1 MNTTMS
7 DVNERFQKRLRRFV
21 TALNNRKPDMIPIRP
36 FAAEFT
42 AVHAGYTCQQ
52 VTQDYSNGFE
62 AMIQC
67 CKDYDWDAVPANMIY
82 VWPCIT
88 DAASVRYYG
97 VPGVDVPPDRGFQY
111 IEPPEGHSF
120 MRADEYD
127 RLIDDPTAFL
137 YEVWLPRASR
147 RIAGAGS
154 PNTFRSDVAL
164 VSSAMAMVQY
174 FNAYGPHCGRLT
186 NEAGTPGAL
195 CGIFKAP
202 LDILGDKLRGY
213 IGLTMDLYE
222 QPDKVMKAC
231 EALMPHL
238 HWLASQTA
246 DPGSQLPIGYWMHR
260 GGVPFVRPEHFDH
273 IYWPTVR
280 PIIEQLWKEGHQTM
294 FYAEGNWD
302 AHLDAF
308 RELPE
313 RSIVYHID
321 RGDPQTVHNK
331 LHDKFAISGGLSN
344 VTLAFGTPQQVRAE
358 VKQLIDILGKDGG
371 YIMDASAIMQND
383 TKVENMRA
391 MVEATREFGVYENPD
406 EPLAELVV
414 RPNGD
419 FKPKGVIPTAPGRR
433 AGTCVSW
440 QEHLSDL
447 NCDKVQGCPKLAERV
462 WNMVDANGVTY
473 IWQMLLSF

>member
-1 MNTTMS
+1 MPEIN
-7 DVNERFQKRLRRFV
+7 DLFEKRLRRFV
-21 TALNNRKPDMIPIRP
+21 TALNNRKPDRIPIRP
-36 FAAEFT
+36 LAAEFT
-42 AVHAGYTCQQ
+42 GVHAGYNCQQ
-52 VTQDYSNGFE
+52 LTQNYPDAFE

-82 VWPCIT
+82 VWPGIT
-88 DAASVRYYG
+88 DAASIRYYG
-97 VPGVDVPPDRGFQY
+97 VPGVDVPPNRGFQY
-111 IEPPEGHSF
+111 VEPPEDQSF

-127 RLIDDPTAFL
+127 RLIADPTAFL

-147 RIAGAGS
+147 RIAGAGA

-174 FNAYGPHCGRLT
+174 FNAYGPHGERMMK
-186 NEAGTPGAL
+186 EAQTPGAL

-213 IGLTMDLYE
+213 IGLTMDLFQ
-222 QPDKVMKAC
+222 QPGKVMKAC

-246 DPGSQLPIGYWMHR
+246 DPASQAPIGYWMHR
-260 GGVPFVRPEHFDH
+260 GCVPFVNPEHFDA

-280 PIIEQLWKEGHQTM
+280 PIIEQLWKEGHQTL

-308 RELPE
+308 HELPE

-331 LHDKFAISGGLSN
+331 LHDKFAISGGLN
-344 VTLAFGTPQQVRAE
+344 NITLAIGTPEQVRSE
-358 VKQLIDILGKDGG
+358 VKKLIDILGKEGG
-371 YIMDASAIMQND
+371 YIMDASAIIQND
-383 TKVENMRA
+383 AKIENMKA

-406 EPLAELVV
+406 EPLDELAV
-414 RPNGD
+414 RPNEG
-419 FKPKGVIPTAPGRR
+419 FEPHHAIPPASGRP

-440 QEHLSDL
+440 QEHLQDIS
-447 NCDKVQGCPKLAERV
+447 CEKVQGCADLAERV
-462 WNMVDANGVTY
+462 WKMADANGAMY

>member
-1 MNTTMS
+1 MS
-7 DVNERFQKRLRRFV
+7 DTKERFQQRLRRFV

-42 AVHAGYTCQQ
+42 AVHAGYTCQE
-52 VTQDYSNGFE
+52 VTQNYLDGFE

-67 CKDYDWDAVPANMIY
+67 SKDYDWDAVPANMIY

-88 DAASVRYYG
+88 DAASIRYYG
-97 VPGVDVPPDRGFQY
+97 VPGIDVPPDRGFQY
-111 IEPPEGHSF
+111 IEPPLEQSF

-127 RLIDDPTAFL
+127 CLIADPTAFL
-137 YEVWLPRASR
+137 YEVWLPRATR
-147 RIAGAGS
+147 RIAGAGEQNS
-154 PNTFRSDVAL
+154 FRSTVAL

-174 FNAYGPHCGRLT
+174 FNAYGPHCNRLT

-246 DPGSQLPIGYWMHR
+246 DPGSQLPVGYWMHR
-260 GGVPFVRPEHFDH
+260 GGVPFVRPEHFDN

-313 RSIVYHID
+313 RSIVFHID
-321 RGDPQTVHNK
+321 RGNPQTIHDK
-331 LHDKFAISGGLSN
+331 LRDKFAISGGLSN
-344 VTLAFGTPQQVRAE
+344 VTLAYGTPEQVRAE
-358 VKQLIDILGKDGG
+358 VKQLIDILGKEGG

-383 TKVENMRA
+383 TKVENMKA
-391 MVEATREFGVYENPD
+391 MVEATREFGVYEDPD
-406 EPLAELVV
+406 EPLDELVV

-419 FKPKGVIPTAPGRR
+419 FKPHIAIPPATGRP

-440 QEHLSDL
+440 QEHLQDI
-447 NCDKVQGCPKLAERV
+447 NCEKVQGCPDLAERV
-462 WNMVDANGVTY
+462 WKMVDSNGATY

>member
-1 MNTTMS
+1 
-7 DVNERFQKRLRRFV
+7 
-21 TALNNRKPDMIPIRP
+21 
-36 FAAEFT
+36 
-42 AVHAGYTCQQ
+42 
-52 VTQDYSNGFE
+52 
-62 AMIQC
+62 MIQC
-67 CKDYDWDAVPANMIY
+67 GKDYEWDAVPANMID

-111 IEPPEGHSF
+111 VEPPEDQSF
-120 MRADEYD
+120 MCADEYD

-147 RIAGAGS
+147 RIAGAGT
-154 PNTFRSDVAL
+154 PNTFRSNVAL
-164 VSSAMAMVQY
+164 INSAMAMVQY
-174 FNAYGPHCGRLT
+174 FNAYGPHCARLT
-186 NEAGTPGAL
+186 NVAGTPGAL

-222 QPDKVMKAC
+222 QPGKVLKAC

-238 HWLASQTA
+238 HWLASQSA
-246 DPGSQLPIGYWMHR
+246 DPGSQAPIGYWMHR
-260 GGVPFVRPEHFDH
+260 GGVPFVRPEHFDTS
-273 IYWPTVR
+273 YWPTVR
-280 PIIEQLWKEGHQTM
+280 PIVEQLWKEGHQTM

-308 RELPE
+308 HELPE

-321 RGDPQTVHNK
+321 RGDPQTVHDK

-344 VTLAFGTPQQVRAE
+344 VTLAFGTPEQVRTE
-358 VKQLIDILGKDGG
+358 VRQLINILGKEGG
-371 YIMDASAIMQND
+371 YIMDANAIMQND
-383 TKVENMRA
+383 TRPENMKA
-391 MVEATREFGVYENPD
+391 MVEATREFGVYDDPD
-406 EPLAELVV
+406 TPLEELVV
-414 RPNGD
+414 RPQGD
-419 FKPKGVIPTAPGRR
+419 FKPYHPIPPATGRP
-433 AGTCVSW
+433 AGTCVTW
-440 QEHLSDL
+440 QEHLRDI
-447 NCDKVQGCPKLAERV
+447 NCEKIQGCPELAERV

>member
-1 MNTTMS
+1 MS
-7 DVNERFQKRLRRFV
+7 DLNERYQKRLRRFV

-42 AVHAGYTCQQ
+42 AVHAGYTCQE
-52 VTQDYSNGFE
+52 VTQDYSIGFE

-111 IEPPEGHSF
+111 IEPPEEQSF

-147 RIAGAGS
+147 RIAGVGT

-164 VSSAMAMVQY
+164 VNSAMAMVQY
-174 FNAYGPHCGRLT
+174 FNAYGPHGARLT
-186 NEAGTPGAL
+186 NETGTPGAI

-222 QPDKVMKAC
+222 QPGKVLKAC

-238 HWLASQTA
+238 HWLASTSA
-246 DPGSQLPIGYWMHR
+246 DPSSQAPIGYWMHR
-260 GGVPFVRPEHFDH
+260 GGVPFVKPEQFDN

-280 PIIEQLWKEGHQTM
+280 PVIEQLWKEGHQTM

-308 RELPE
+308 HELPE
-313 RSIVYHID
+313 RSIVFHID
-321 RGDPQTVHNK
+321 RGDPQKTHDK

-344 VTLAFGTPQQVRAE
+344 VTLAIGTPEQIRAE
-358 VKQLIDILGKDGG
+358 VKSLIDILGKEGG

-383 TKVENMRA
+383 TKVENMKA
-391 MVEATREFGVYENPD
+391 MVEATREFGIYDDPD
-406 EPLAELVV
+406 APLDDLVV
-414 RPNGD
+414 RPGNIFTPYRD
-419 FKPKGVIPTAPGRR
+419 IPAATGHP

-440 QEHLSDL
+440 EEHLHDIQ
-447 NCDKVQGCPKLAERV
+447 CERVQGNPELAERV
-462 WNMVDANGVTY
+462 WKMVDSNGATY

>member
-1 MNTTMS
+1 MS
-7 DVNERFQKRLRRFV
+7 ERYQQRLRRFV

-36 FAAEFT
+36 FVAEFT
-42 AVHAGYTCQQ
+42 GVHAGYNCQQ
-52 VTQDYSNGFE
+52 LTQNYPDAFE

-88 DAASVRYYG
+88 DAASIRYYG

-111 IEPPEGHSF
+111 IEPPEDQSF

-137 YEVWLPRASR
+137 YEVWLPRATR
-147 RIAGAGS
+147 RIAEAGT
-154 PNTFRSDVAL
+154 PNTFRSDIAL

-174 FNAYGPHCGRLT
+174 FNSYGPHCERLV
-186 NEAGTPGAL
+186 NEAETAGAL

-213 IGLTMDLYE
+213 IGLTMDLFE
-222 QPDKVMKAC
+222 QPEKVMKAC

-238 HWLASQTA
+238 YWLASQTA
-246 DPGSQLPIGYWMHR
+246 DPASQLPIGYWMHR
-260 GGVPFVRPEHFDH
+260 GCVPFVKPEHFDN

-302 AHLDAF
+302 LHLNAF
-308 RELPE
+308 RELPD

-321 RGDPQTVHNK
+321 RGDPQTVHNI

-344 VTLAFGTPQQVRAE
+344 VTLAVGTPEQVRAE
-358 VKQLIDILGKDGG
+358 VKKLINILGKEGG
-371 YIMDASAIMQND
+371 YIMDASAIIQNEP
-383 TKVENMRA
+383 KIENMKA
-391 MVEATREFGVYENPD
+391 MVEATREFGVYDSPD
-406 EPLAELVV
+406 EPLEELAV
-414 RPNGD
+414 RPNSD
-419 FKPKGVIPTAPGRR
+419 FKPQIAVPSATGRP

-440 QEHLSDL
+440 QEHLHDIR
-447 NCDKVQGCPKLAERV
+447 CKKVLGCPDLAERV
-462 WNMVDANGVTY
+462 WKMVDANAATY

>member
-1 MNTTMS
+1 MEQIS
-7 DVNERFQKRLRRFV
+7 ELYQKRLRRFI

-42 AVHAGYTCQQ
+42 GTHAGYDCQQ
-52 VTQDYSNGFE
+52 MTQNYADGFE

-97 VPGVDVPPDRGFQY
+97 VPGVDVPRDRGFQY

-127 RLIDDPTAFL
+127 RLITDPTAFL

-147 RIAGAGS
+147 RIAGAGA

-174 FNAYGPHCGRLT
+174 FNAYGPHCARLT
-186 NEAGTPGAL
+186 NETGTPGAI

-238 HWLASQTA
+238 HWLASQSA
-246 DPGSQLPIGYWMHR
+246 DPGSQTPIGYWMHR
-260 GGVPFVRPEHFDH
+260 GGVPFVCPEHFDN

-308 RELPE
+308 HELPE

-321 RGDPQTVHNK
+321 RGDPQTIHNK

-344 VTLAFGTPQQVRAE
+344 VTLAFGTPERVRAE
-358 VKQLIDILGKDGG
+358 VRKLIDILGKEGG
-371 YIMDASAIMQND
+371 YIMDASAIIQND
-383 TKVENMRA
+383 AKVENVKA
-391 MVEATREFGVYENPD
+391 MVEATREFGVYDSPD
-406 EPLAELVV
+406 EPLDELVV
-414 RPNGD
+414 RPTNG
-419 FKPKGVIPTAPGRR
+419 FKPNGALLPATGRP

-440 QEHLSDL
+440 DEHLSDL
-447 NCDKVQGCPKLAERV
+447 NCKTVLGNPELAERV

>member
-1 MNTTMS
+1 MS
-7 DVNERFQKRLRRFV
+7 EINERYQKRLRRFV
-21 TALNNRKPDMIPIRP
+21 TALNNRKPDMIPVRP

-42 AVHAGYTCQQ
+42 GAHAGYDCQQ
-52 VTQDYSNGFE
+52 MTQHYPDAFE

-82 VWPCIT
+82 VWPGIT

-97 VPGVDVPPDRGFQY
+97 VPGVDVPPNRGFQY
-111 IEPPEGHSF
+111 VEPPEGQAF

-137 YEVWLPRASR
+137 YEVWLPRAAR
-147 RIAGAGS
+147 RIAGTDEKCTYR
-154 PNTFRSDVAL
+154 NNVAL

-174 FNAYGPHCGRLT
+174 FNAYGPHVGRLT
-186 NEAGTPGAL
+186 NETGTPGAL

-213 IGLTMDLYE
+213 IGLTMDIFE

-238 HWLASQTA
+238 HWVALMTA
-246 DPGSQLPIGYWMHR
+246 DPASQCPIGYWMHR
-260 GGVPFVRPEHFDH
+260 GCVPFVQPEHFDG
-273 IYWPTVR
+273 IYWPTIR
-280 PIIEQLWKEGHQTM
+280 PIVEQLWKEGHQTM

-321 RGDPQTVHNK
+321 RGDPQTVHDK

-344 VTLAFGTPQQVRAE
+344 VTLAIGTPEQVRAE
-358 VKQLIDILGKDGG
+358 VKRLIGILGKEGG
-371 YIMDASAIMQND
+371 YIMDASAIIQND
-383 TKVENMRA
+383 AKVENMKA
-391 MVEATREFGVYENPD
+391 MVEATREFGVYDNPD
-406 EPLAELVV
+406 EPLEELVV
-414 RPNGD
+414 RPWSEI
-419 FKPKGVIPTAPGRR
+419 KPFNVIPSCTGRP

-440 QEHLSDL
+440 KEHLRDL
-447 NCDKVQGCPKLAERV
+447 KCEKVQGNPELAERV
-462 WNMVDANGVTY
+462 WNMVDANGAMY

>member
-1 MNTTMS
+1 MS
-7 DVNERFQKRLRRFV
+7 DVNERYQKRLRRFV

-36 FAAEFT
+36 FVAEFT
-42 AVHAGYTCQQ
+42 ALHAGYTCQQ
-52 VTQDYSNGFE
+52 ATQDYAIGFE

-111 IEPPEGHSF
+111 IEPPEDHSF

-147 RIAGAGS
+147 RIAGAGA

-164 VSSAMAMVQY
+164 VNSAMAMVQY
-174 FNAYGPHCGRLT
+174 FNAYGPHGARLT
-186 NEAGTPGAL
+186 NEVGIPGAI

-222 QPDKVMKAC
+222 QPGKVMQAC

-238 HWLASQTA
+238 HWLASTSA
-246 DPGSQLPIGYWMHR
+246 DPSSQAPIGYWMHR
-260 GGVPFVRPEHFDH
+260 GGVPFVKPEQFDH

-308 RELPE
+308 HELPE
-313 RSIVYHID
+313 RSIVFHID
-321 RGDPQTVHNK
+321 RGDPQKTHDK

-344 VTLAFGTPQQVRAE
+344 VTLAIGTPEQVRAE
-358 VKQLIDILGKDGG
+358 VKSLIDILGKEGG

-383 TKVENMRA
+383 TKVENMKA
-391 MVEATREFGVYENPD
+391 MVEATREFGVYDAPD
-406 EPLAELVV
+406 APLDELVV
-414 RPNGD
+414 RPNSD
-419 FKPKGVIPTAPGRR
+419 IKPYRGLPPATGRP
-433 AGTCVSW
+433 AGTCVTW
-440 QEHLSDL
+440 QEHLRDIQ
-447 NCDKVQGCPKLAERV
+447 CEKVQGCPELAESV
-462 WNMVDANGVTY
+462 WNMVDANGATY